1 MFDTK
6 RPINI
11 AQQIDISIPPK
22 KIDPTEGG
30 GVIAPEV
37 EILEFAV
44 ENGFIN
50 SLQDPFEN
58 DEMDW

>member
-1 MFDTK
+1 MSRTLG
-6 RPINI
+6 
-11 AQQIDISIPPK
+11 
-22 KIDPTEGG
+22 EY
-30 GVIAPEV
+30 IAPEV